1 MTLWRKNKI
10 KNRYVCGLPRV
21 GGLLFVQ
28 NDWEEVAV
36 SVCEGCSQ
44 RHTAQRGL
52 RQGSGKVLTEA
63 RISSSPAF

>member
-21 GGLLFVQ
+21 SGLLFVQ

-36 SVCEGCSQ
+36 SVC
-44 RHTAQRGL
+44 
-52 RQGSGKVLTEA
+52 
-63 RISSSPAF
+63 